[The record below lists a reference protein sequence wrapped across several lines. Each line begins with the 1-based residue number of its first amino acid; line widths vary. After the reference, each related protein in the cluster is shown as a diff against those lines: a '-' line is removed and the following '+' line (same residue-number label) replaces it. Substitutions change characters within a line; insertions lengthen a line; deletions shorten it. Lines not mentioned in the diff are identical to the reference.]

1 MRDSVHDEK
10 VWEKAATSA
19 SFQVQMDKPDCVVM
33 DSGYCSM
40 GRMIAMKACKASGY
54 AFYDA
59 EALLELLDLSDDQKK
74 GILAYDDTLETYQGT
89 AEDLVKDPQYQHVS
103 GVYEKAIALALA
115 KGKCLIHERASV
127 NLVTSLGYS
136 VFSVITFSCSQQMKR
151 ERAVTSPVFR
161 EMVDNGM
168 DVDTLIER
176 QDHKRR
182 MYRNAQDPAHPW
194 GVMESYDLCLNTD
207 MVGREK
213 SIELLTFLLK

>member
-127 NLVTSLGYS
+127 NLVTSL
-136 VFSVITFSCSQQMKR
+136 
-151 ERAVTSPVFR
+151 
-161 EMVDNGM
+161 VDNGM